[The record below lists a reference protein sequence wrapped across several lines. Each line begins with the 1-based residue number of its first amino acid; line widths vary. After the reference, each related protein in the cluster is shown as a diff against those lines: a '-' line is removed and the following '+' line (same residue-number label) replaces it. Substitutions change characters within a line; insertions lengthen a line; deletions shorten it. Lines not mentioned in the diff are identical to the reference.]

1 MFYVVLLLQEWFN
14 KIISTNNIRWF
25 AKDRNIRGSKK
36 FVTLVK
42 VLFVLF
48 STAFLI
54 GFVEEGA
61 DLSLDLEN
69 LAIFIAALVGLIAV
83 TLFYEG
89 TEGLIE
95 NKVFNQKVRIKWAP
109 QAIFF
114 AGIST
119 LAFIYFDWV
128 ICN

>member
-1 MFYVVLLLQEWFN
+1 M
-14 KIISTNNIRWF
+14 
-25 AKDRNIRGSKK
+25 
-36 FVTLVK
+36 
-42 VLFVLF
+42 
-48 STAFLI
+48 I
-54 GFVEEGA
+54 GCVEEGA

-69 LAIFIAALVGLIAV
+69 LAIFIAALFGLISV

-95 NKVFNQKVRIKWAP
+95 RIFFHQKVRIKWAP

-119 LAFIYFDWV
+119 LAFI
-128 ICN
+128 

>member
-1 MFYVVLLLQEWFN
+1 MQEWFN

-36 FVTLVK
+36 LITLVK

-61 DLSLDLEN
+61 DLTLDLEN

-95 NKVFNQKVRIKWAP
+95 SKVFKQK
-109 QAIFF
+109 
-114 AGIST
+114 
-119 LAFIYFDWV
+119 
-128 ICN
+128 